1 MRYCFDIDG
10 TICTPGTCGKC
21 VYEGSMPKK
30 DRIERINK
38 LYDEGH
44 YIMYFTARAM
54 GRSSMLP
61 HDEAKAKAED
71 LLRPLTQA
79 QLKMW
84 GAKYH
89 ELIMG
94 KPHADFFIDDKGL
107 NDEDFFA

>member
-1 MRYCFDIDG
+1 
-10 TICTPGTCGKC
+10 
-21 VYEGSMPKK
+21 MPKK

-61 HDEAKAKAED
+61 HDEAKAKAEEV
-71 LLRPLTQA
+71 LKPLTLL
-79 QLKMW
+79 QLDIW
-84 GAKYH
+84 GCKYH

-94 KPHADFFIDDKGL
+94 KPHADLFIDDKAM
-107 NDEDFFA
+107 NDEDFF